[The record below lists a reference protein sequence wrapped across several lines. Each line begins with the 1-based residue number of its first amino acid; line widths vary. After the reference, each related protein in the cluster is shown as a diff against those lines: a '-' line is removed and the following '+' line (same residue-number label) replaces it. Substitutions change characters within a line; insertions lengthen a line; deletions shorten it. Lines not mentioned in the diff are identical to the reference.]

1 MADADEGSTLTINTV
16 EQELPRTRRKPKVR
30 RSPAGRRR
38 TLSAISFLSP
48 FGLLFAAMM
57 LAPIGYALYESFFK
71 LHRSGLGLSQPTKT
85 FAGLA
90 NYTTALQD
98 GNFLRSI
105 LRVLLLGVVQVPVML
120 GIALLLA
127 LLLDSPS
134 ARFKRVFQV
143 IFFLPFAM
151 PGAIAAIMWSFLYAP
166 SVSPFTAAF
175 KHLGMNVDFLSGGLA
190 LVSIGN
196 MLTWAW
202 TGYNMLILYS
212 ALQAIPGELAEA
224 AVMDGCSGW
233 RLAWHVKIPLLRP
246 ALILT
251 TIFSIIGTAQLYTEP
266 AILQREAAAVTSTY
280 TPIMA
285 AQYAANTGN
294 YNSAAAES
302 VILAVFTFV
311 ASFGFMK
318 FTQRRGLGA

>member
-1 MADADEGSTLTINTV
+1 MTINMV
-16 EQELPRTRRKPKVR
+16 EQDLPVTKHRVKAQ
-30 RSPAGRRR
+30 RSSAGRRR
-38 TLSAISFLSP
+38 TLSAIFFLLP

-57 LAPIGYALYESFFK
+57 LAPIGYAVYESFLT
-71 LHRSGLGLSQPTKT
+71 LHRSGLGLSQPTAI
-85 FAGLA
+85 FAGLS
-90 NYTTALQD
+90 NYTTALHD
-98 GNFLRSI
+98 KNFLMSI

-120 GIALLLA
+120 GLALLLA
-127 LLLDSPS
+127 LLLDSRS
-134 ARFKRVFQV
+134 ARFKRIFRV

-166 SVSPFTAAF
+166 SVSPFTAAL
-175 KHLGMNVDFLSGGLA
+175 KHIGMNVDFLSGGLA

-212 ALQAIPGELAEA
+212 ALQAIPGELTEA

-251 TIFSIIGTAQLYTEP
+251 TVFSIIGTAQLYTEP
-266 AILQREAAAVTSTY
+266 AILQREAAAVTATY

-285 AQYAANTGN
+285 AQYAANINN
-294 YNSAAAES
+294 YNLAAAES
-302 VILAVFTFV
+302 VILAVLTFV